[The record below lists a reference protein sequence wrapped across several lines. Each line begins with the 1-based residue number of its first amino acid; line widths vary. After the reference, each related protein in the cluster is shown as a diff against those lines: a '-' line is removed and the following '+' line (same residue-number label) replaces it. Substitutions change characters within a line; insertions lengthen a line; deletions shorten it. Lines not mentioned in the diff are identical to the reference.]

1 MTDPLTGPLAGPLT
15 HTFPLT
21 GRTGPVQLAVRL
33 GHGSLTV
40 VARDDLAA
48 ATVTLSGPDP
58 DVLARCA
65 VEMRGR
71 AIVVVAS
78 RPGVSDLMGAWRKDR
93 NAVYVSVEVPA
104 STTAKLATATAD
116 ITVHGRLGTTDV
128 ATGHAAVDL
137 GDIDGDLRL
146 RTGNGHSRVGA
157 VTGSVQFKGGRVDA
171 QFGAIDGSL
180 VCGFGSGSLIVARVQ
195 GDVRVR
201 AGSGSTSVDAAHGNV
216 DLATGS
222 GALTIGVPDGVSV
235 RLDVMTGSGGLHSDL
250 PLVQAPRPGARAI
263 TLRAQT
269 GSGDVRLVRAPA
281 A

>member
-1 MTDPLTGPLAGPLT
+1 MTTDPKTYTFPLGGPLTGPGP
-15 HTFPLT
+15 
-21 GRTGPVQLAVRL
+21 GPVHLAVRL

-40 VARDDLAA
+40 VARDDLTEAVV
-48 ATVTLSGPDP
+48 TVSGPDP
-58 DVLARCA
+58 DVVERCV

-71 AIVVVAS
+71 ALAVVAP
-78 RPGVSDLMGAWRKDR
+78 RAGVSDLMGAWRKDR
-93 NAVYVSVEVPA
+93 NTVHVSVEVPTG
-104 STTAKLATATAD
+104 TTAKLATATAE
-116 ITVHGRLGTTDV
+116 ITVRGHLGTTDV
-128 ATGHAAVDL
+128 ATGHATVDL
-137 GDIDGDLRL
+137 GAIDGDLRL
-146 RTGNGHSRVGA
+146 RTGNGQSRVGA
-157 VTGSVQFKGGRVDA
+157 VTGSVQFRGGRVDA
-171 QFGAIDGSL
+171 QFGAVDGSL
-180 VCGFGSGSLIVARVQ
+180 VCGFGSGSLTVARVQ
-195 GDVRVR
+195 GDVRAR

-250 PLVQAPRPGARAI
+250 PLEQAPRPGSRAV